1 MGDFKIKLDTFYEY
15 FITYEGYRDVLE
27 GLKNTLIIAVLGL
40 IIGTVIGT
48 AIAAI
53 RVMPKYKRLP
63 RILNGF
69 CNGYVALF
77 RGTPMVVQLLV
88 FYYVLL
94 PLMGFNLRS
103 VPVAIIVFGL
113 NSGAYISEIM
123 RGGIQSVDPGQME
136 AGRAVGLSFGTTMM
150 KIVIPQAIKN
160 ILPTMGNEFIALIK
174 ETSVVSFVGA
184 MDLCV
189 AFKDMATNSYEFIV
203 PYLAMA
209 LIYIVLVALISLGVK
224 WMERRL
230 RKSDRRN

>member
-1 MGDFKIKLDTFYEY
+1 MGDFRIKVDTFYEY
-15 FITYEGYRDVLE
+15 FVTYEGYRDVLE

-48 AIAAI
+48 AIAAV

-63 RILNGF
+63 RVLNGF

-189 AFKDMATNSYEFIV
+189 AFKDIATNSYEFIV
-203 PYLAMA
+203 PYIAMA
-209 LIYIVLVALISLGVK
+209 IVYIVLVALISLGVK
-224 WMERRL
+224 WMERSL